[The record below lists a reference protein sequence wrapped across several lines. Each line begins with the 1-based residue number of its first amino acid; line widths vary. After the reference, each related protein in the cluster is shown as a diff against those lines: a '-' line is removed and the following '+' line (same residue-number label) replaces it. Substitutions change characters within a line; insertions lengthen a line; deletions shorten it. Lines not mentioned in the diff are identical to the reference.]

1 MRAVRTGSAGLV
13 GALAVLLLAQAVP
26 ASATPSPSPCPSP
39 AASNSRCTN
48 PSSSP
53 YDQLK
58 LRLNAD
64 LAAALTTQQQL
75 SATVAQT
82 SATALLLADEI
93 TQDEAKIS
101 DLQSRLVQLD
111 QQISDLDARIV
122 VEKEQVSSLARALYQ
137 QPDSFLDII
146 ANSGNVGDALA
157 MSADLVVA
165 GQRAHALQDRLKS
178 DLDQVQADR
187 DARQADL
194 DQVATSMAQVRS
206 NVVQLSA
213 VQVQLNG
220 LVAQLNTLIG
230 KIGAAAAALSSV
242 PAAVTEQLA
251 TLLEQQEQQ
260 LIAESNAVA
269 WAQANVGAGLA
280 IDFQQLPAGVGPS
293 GLSLSWPLVHFT
305 ITQPFGP
312 TTYALEPPLGSYPHF
327 HTGVDLAAVLGAPV
341 LAAADGVVV
350 AVAHTMVGY
359 GNYVIIAHGGG
370 VLTLYAH
377 LLETDVVVGQRVAR
391 SQAIGREGSSGLS
404 TGPHVHFELRYNG
417 QVANPLLYLPQ

>member
-1 MRAVRTGSAGLV
+1 VLG
-13 GALAVLLLAQAVP
+13 AVLLVFLLAQATP
-26 ASATPSPSPCPSP
+26 AAASASPSPCPSP
-39 AASNSRCTN
+39 AASGSRCII

-53 YDQLK
+53 YDQLR

-75 SATVAQT
+75 SAAVAQV

-93 TQDEAKIS
+93 TQDEARIS
-101 DLQSRLVQLD
+101 DLQSQLVLLD
-111 QQISDLDARIV
+111 QQISDLEARIV
-122 VEKEQVSSLARALYQ
+122 LEKQQVSSLARALYQ
-137 QPDSFLDII
+137 QPDSFLGVI
-146 ANSGNVGDALA
+146 ANSGNLGDALA
-157 MSADLVVA
+157 SSADLVVA
-165 GQRAHALQDRLKS
+165 GQRAHALQERLKS

-187 DARQADL
+187 AARQADL
-194 DQVATSMAQVRS
+194 DQVAATMAQVQS
-206 NVVQLSA
+206 NVAQLAA
-213 VQVQLNG
+213 VQAQLNG
-220 LVAQLNTLIG
+220 LVAQLSTLIS
-230 KIGAAAAALSSV
+230 KIGSAAGAMTGLPSS
-242 PAAVTEQLA
+242 VTEQLA

-260 LIAESNAVA
+260 LIAESNAAA

-280 IDFQQLPAGVGPS
+280 NDFQQLPAGIGPS

-312 TTYALEPPLGSYPHF
+312 TTYVLEPPLGSYPHF
-327 HTGVDLAAVLGAPV
+327 HTGVDLAATLGAPV

-377 LLETDVVVGQRVAR
+377 LLETDVVVGQHVTR

-417 QVANPLLYLPQ
+417 QVVNPLLYLPQ